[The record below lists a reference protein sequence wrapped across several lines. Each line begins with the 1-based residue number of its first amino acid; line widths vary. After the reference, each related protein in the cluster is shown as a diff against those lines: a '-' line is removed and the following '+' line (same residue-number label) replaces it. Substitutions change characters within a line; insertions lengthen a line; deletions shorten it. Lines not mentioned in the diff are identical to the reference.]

1 MKVFPTLLP
10 VAAVA
15 LIRADGQILLQR
27 RPLAKAHGG
36 LWEFP
41 GGKVEPGETPEQAAA
56 RELTE
61 ELAITV
67 ARGSLAPL
75 AFAADHALVI
85 LLYTCRAWH
94 GTPRA
99 LDAEA
104 IGWFAPAAIPSL
116 DMPPLDVP
124 LARALADDL
133 KNPIQALANPA
144 PSP

>member
-1 MKVFPTLLP
+1 VKVFPTLLP

-15 LIRADGQILLQR
+15 LIRADGQVLLQR
-27 RPLAKAHGG
+27 RPMAKAHGG

-41 GGKVEPGETPEQAAA
+41 GGKVEPGETPAEAGA
-56 RELTE
+56 RELAE

-67 ARGSLAPL
+67 TPASLAPL

-94 GTPRA
+94 GEPRA

-104 IGWFAPAAIPSL
+104 IDWFAPPAISSL
-116 DMPPLDVP
+116 NMPPLDVP
-124 LARALADDL
+124 LARALADAL
-133 KNPIQALANPA
+133 KNPIP
-144 PSP
+144 

>member
-15 LIRADGQILLQR
+15 LIRADGQVLLQR

-41 GGKVEPGETPEQAAA
+41 GGKVEPGETPAEAAA
-56 RELTE
+56 RELAE
-61 ELAITV
+61 ELAIEV
-67 ARGSLAPL
+67 APDALVPL

-85 LLYTCRAWH
+85 LLYTCRVWQ
-94 GTPRA
+94 GEPRA

-104 IGWFAPAAIPSL
+104 IGWFAPESISAL

-124 LARALADDL
+124 LAGSLANAL
-133 KNPIQALANPA
+133 KNPIQGLANPA